1 MLGVV
6 VVEEVG
12 VREEGL
18 AELGFG
24 YKGIEDEVVDGVGLM
39 ERPEPE
45 VGLRVRTGGVCF
57 TG

>member
-1 MLGVV
+1 MV
-6 VVEEVG
+6 

-24 YKGIEDEVVDGVGLM
+24 HKVAEDEVVDGVGLV
-39 ERPEPE
+39 ERLEPE
-45 VGLRVRTGGVCF
+45 VGLGVGTGGVCF